1 MLLLFVAGDVLG
13 AGIYAL
19 VGTIGDRGGG
29 AIWASFL
36 GRRGRGGP
44 RPAAQPSAR
53 AVRRPADRRPRQLA
67 VSVVASM
74 AVPTEKMAA
83 SDGPLLEVV
92 QPGRSP

>member
-1 MLLLFVAGDVLG
+1 
-13 AGIYAL
+13 
-19 VGTIGDRGGG
+19 
-29 AIWASFL
+29 
-36 GRRGRGGP
+36 
-44 RPAAQPSAR
+44 
-53 AVRRPADRRPRQLA
+53 